1 MNCEPIIQIFRG
13 TISPSIRDGH
23 RFYQQTNFFVE
34 KGVAQKKR
42 TMDNRNKNEWKKNWN
57 KKRLFFYWPHIF
69 LEQTVLLNDHS
80 VRKKRN
86 KWKIND
92 NFENAWNQFFKRL
105 NKTNKMGCSGTMN
118 EQIEKSR
125 TCPSLPL
132 ISIELPEDSLTH
144 SPLHVAIL
152 FPQRTLVRIL
162 SSSLPPP
169 ALPPSLPPPAQQPSL
184 PPPALQP
191 SLPPPVLMD
200 LEDPG
205 RSLKLTP
212 SLRDKGWWIYPS
224 FWLQGPIESSLS

>member
-1 MNCEPIIQIFRG
+1 M
-13 TISPSIRDGH
+13 
-23 RFYQQTNFFVE
+23 
-34 KGVAQKKR
+34 
-42 TMDNRNKNEWKKNWN
+42 KKNWN
-57 KKRLFFYWPHIF
+57 KKRLFFYWPNIF

-80 VRKKRN
+80 VRKNEINGKLMIILRTHEIN
-86 KWKIND
+86 FLNGWIKWTKWVVQ
-92 NFENAWNQFFKRL
+92 ERW
-105 NKTNKMGCSGTMN
+105 TNRMK
-118 EQIEKSR
+118 KSR

-132 ISIELPEDSLTH
+132 ISIEDSLTH

-169 ALPPSLPPPAQQPSL
+169 ALPPSLPPPALQPSL
-184 PPPALQP
+184 SPPALQP

-224 FWLQGPIESSLS
+224 FWLQGPMESSLS